1 MNMHGYEFKAELNKL
16 IDIESLEEKYGG
28 MLPNK

>member
-1 MNMHGYEFKAELNKL
+1 MHGYEFKTELNKL